1 MEGPRLRPTAGAF
14 ARGSTNVATV
24 PPKHLVTMQSRG
36 TTLNAC
42 PSRHVPWETP
52 VSSSRLTAARILFTG
67 AALAATLPS
76 AAAVLSVDLSTYGRI
91 GRYDLPEPTRT
102 TAPANSLL
110 AQEVS
115 AVTYN
120 RDTDSLFVLGDGGT
134 SIVQVSKTGALIDS
148 MTLPL
153 DASKP
158 QGTFVY
164 DPEGLT
170 YVGGGQ
176 FALVEER
183 FRQVSLFT
191 YAGNT
196 TLDPSTL
203 RTVVLGTTVGNT
215 GLEGI
220 SLDPLTG
227 GYVLVKEK
235 TPQGVFQTTLDF
247 AAGTASN
254 GSAATVNSS
263 NLFDPAPLGLVDIAD
278 VYALSGLPSLAGRAD
293 EANLLLLS
301 QESGRVVEV
310 DRSGIVQSSLAIIR
324 DADTLLPVL
333 EQGFEG
339 ITMDDDGL
347 LYLVAEAAGG
357 NSNRPQLWVYQAG
370 APQQVDP
377 DAGGGGGGGS
387 GGAQVRITEWM
398 YNAPSGGGE
407 FVEFTNVGPEA
418 VDFTGWSYDDDSRI
432 PGVFSLTGFGVVD
445 AGMSVVMTES
455 TCDSFRSSWALP
467 SATKLLCE
475 YTNNLGRADEINL
488 FDADGTLVDRL
499 AYGDNDPTRGG
510 PRTQNTSGRPTS
522 LAALGAN
529 DPTLWV
535 LSSVGDVEGSYR
547 SSRGEVGS
555 PGRTSFRS
563 VPTPATLPLLG
574 IALLGAGALRRT
586 LRAGRGVS

>member
-1 MEGPRLRPTAGAF
+1 
-14 ARGSTNVATV
+14 
-24 PPKHLVTMQSRG
+24 
-36 TTLNAC
+36 
-42 PSRHVPWETP
+42 
-52 VSSSRLTAARILFTG
+52 VSSTRQLAARLVVSG
-67 AALAATLPS
+67 AAVLAALPS

-102 TAPANSLL
+102 VAPANSLL

-183 FRQVSLFT
+183 YRQVSLFT
-191 YAGNT
+191 YAANT

-203 RTVVLGTTVGNT
+203 RTVTLGTTIGNT

-220 SLDPLTG
+220 TLDPLTG

-254 GSAATVNSS
+254 GSPSTVNST

-278 VYALSGLPSLAGRAD
+278 VYALSGLPSLAGRSD

-310 DRSGIVQSSLAIIR
+310 NRSGAVQSSMRIIR
-324 DADTLLPVL
+324 DADTLLPVV

-357 NSNRPQLWVYQAG
+357 ADRPQLWVYQAG
-370 APQQVDP
+370 APKQVDP
-377 DAGGGGGGGS
+377 DAGGGGGGGGA

-407 FVEFTNVGPEA
+407 FVEFTNIGSTA
-418 VDFTGWSYDDDSRI
+418 VDFAGWSYDDDSRI
-432 PGVFSLTGFGVVD
+432 AGVFDLSGFGIVD
-445 AGMSVVMTES
+445 AGESVVMTES
-455 TCDSFRSSWALP
+455 TCAGFRASWGIP

-488 FDADGTLVDRL
+488 FDADGRLVDRL

-510 PRTQNTSGRPTS
+510 PRTQNTSGRPVS
-522 LAALGAN
+522 LATLGAN
-529 DPTLWV
+529 DPKLWV
-535 LSSVGDVEGSYR
+535 LSAVGDVEGSYR
-547 SSRGEVGS
+547 SSRGEIGS
-555 PGRTSFRS
+555 PGRTSFNT
-563 VPTPATLPLLG
+563 VPTPAALPLLG
-574 IALLGAGALRRT
+574 LAVFGAFFMRRRNDRRRLLAA
-586 LRAGRGVS
+586 